1 MSWIER
7 MLWIFWRYSCGIPQ
21 KQMTVLIDMSDKVPL
36 HSHCYQVNDWQK
48 NNFVN
53 KKWLAFLY
61 WVEIFHFFNEMRVSW
76 YLAAV
81 TPSIKPPSPAHSFF
95 SAIKY
100 YSILLIELGFQ
111 LPNWVCPNVH
121 GGNNCAAMQVRRANF
136 CTLLLAGVY
145 RSIIISRKLQLSR
158 ITSASENIYPDI
170 VLTNKTF

>member
-1 MSWIER
+1 
-7 MLWIFWRYSCGIPQ
+7 
-21 KQMTVLIDMSDKVPL
+21 
-36 HSHCYQVNDWQK
+36 
-48 NNFVN
+48 
-53 KKWLAFLY
+53 
-61 WVEIFHFFNEMRVSW
+61 MRVSW

-121 GGNNCAAMQVRRANF
+121 GGNNSAAMQVRRANF

-158 ITSASENIYPDI
+158 ITSASENIYPKDI
-170 VLTNKTF
+170 VLTK